1 MTDLAV
7 DTIEWMDSEFSVLA
21 KESSQQNLTLTL
33 TDDMIEQGIE
43 YICQVTSP
51 FGTQNDSV
59 VVFSCPKSSSVVA
72 GAVSAVVVIVALTV
86 AGIIVIL
93 LVLKRFD
100 GSQ

>member
-7 DTIEWMDSEFSVLA
+7 VTIEWMDSDGNMIQNI
-21 KESSQQNLTLTL
+21 SSQRNLTL
-33 TDDMIEQGIE
+33 TDDMIEQGME
-43 YICQVTSP
+43 YTCRVTSP

-59 VVFSCPKSSSVVA
+59 VVFSCPKSSGVVA
-72 GAVSAVVVIVALTV
+72 GAVSAVVIIVASTV